1 MRLRLQEWMDKR
13 NVNQA
18 QVAEGLGVGLSVVN
32 AWVRGKMRAGERVKV
47 FPDAPSLE
55 ALCLLLEC
63 TPSDLLELEA
73 EATPS
78 GKTWKDFG
86 PPVRRRPA
94 ATAGDVST
102 KSQ

>member
-1 MRLRLQEWMDKR
+1 MRLMLQEWMDKR
-13 NVNQA
+13 DMNQA

-32 AWVRGKMRAGERVKV
+32 AWVRGKMRNGERIRV

-63 TPSDLLELEA
+63 TPSDLLMVEA
-73 EATPS
+73 TATPS

-94 ATAGDVST
+94 ATGAEGAI
-102 KSQ
+102 QA